1 VGLFY
6 AFPKNEPDCMAYLLT
21 KSIHLLFVM
30 AWVAS
35 VFYLPRTLVNFA
47 EATEAGEPD
56 AVRARL
62 LLMGRRLYKFGH
74 MMFGFA
80 FLAGLL
86 LWQGFRVL
94 PASFPNIAGGMGW
107 LHAKL
112 GLVAVL
118 LAYFVYCG
126 RCVKAAAAGAAIGS
140 SKRWRLWNELPILL
154 LFGIIFLVLAKPF

>member
-1 VGLFY
+1 
-6 AFPKNEPDCMAYLLT
+6 MAYLLT

-35 VFYLPRTLVNFA
+35 VFYLPRTLVNLA
-47 EATEAGEPD
+47 EATEAGEPE

-62 LLMGRRLYKFGH
+62 LLMGTRLYKFGH

-80 FLAGLL
+80 FLAGLF
-86 LWQGFRVL
+86 LWLGYRVL
-94 PASFPNIAGGMGW
+94 PAHFPNIVAGMGW

-118 LAYFVYCG
+118 LAFFVYCG
-126 RCVKAAAAGAAIGS
+126 RVVKAAAKGAPVGS
-140 SKRWRLWNELPILL
+140 SKRWRLWNELPIAL
-154 LFGIIFLVLAKPF
+154 LFAIIYLVLAKPF

>member
-1 VGLFY
+1 
-6 AFPKNEPDCMAYLLT
+6 MAYLLT

-35 VFYLPRTLVNFA
+35 VFYLPRTLVNLA
-47 EATEAGEPD
+47 EAAEGGEPE

-80 FLAGLL
+80 FLLGLV
-86 LWQGFRVL
+86 LWLYFHVTG
-94 PASFPNIAGGMGW
+94 GW

-112 GLVAVL
+112 ALVVLMLVHYSVGGRWLKGVEKGKPLPSSKALRWFNEIPVL
-118 LAYFVYCG
+118 LLVFIVY
-126 RCVKAAAAGAAIGS
+126 
-140 SKRWRLWNELPILL
+140 
-154 LFGIIFLVLAKPF
+154 LVLAKPSF

>member
-1 VGLFY
+1 
-6 AFPKNEPDCMAYLLT
+6 MAYLLT

-35 VFYLPRTLVNFA
+35 VFYLPRTLVNLA
-47 EATEAGEPD
+47 EATEAGEPE

-74 MMFGFA
+74 TMFGLA
-80 FLAGLL
+80 FLAGLA
-86 LWQGFRVL
+86 LWIGPRFTTQL
-94 PASFPNIAGGMGW
+94 PNMVGGMHW
-107 LHAKL
+107 IHAKL

-118 LAYFVYCG
+118 LAYFIYCG
-126 RCVKAAAAGAAIGS
+126 RWVKAAERGAAVGS

-154 LFGIIFLVLAKPF
+154 LFGIIYLVLAKPF

>member
-1 VGLFY
+1 
-6 AFPKNEPDCMAYLLT
+6 MAYLLT

-35 VFYLPRTLVNFA
+35 VFYLPRTLVNLA
-47 EATEAGEPD
+47 EAAEMGEPE

-62 LLMGRRLYKFGH
+62 LLMGSRLYKFGH

-86 LWQGFRVL
+86 LWQGYRV
-94 PASFPNIAGGMGW
+94 FPTYFGQIGGGW

-118 LAYFVYCG
+118 LAFFVYCG
-126 RCVKAAAAGAAIGS
+126 RVVKAAERGAPIGS
-140 SKRWRLWNELPILL
+140 SKRWRLWNELPIAL
-154 LFGIIFLVLAKPF
+154 LFGVIYLVLAKPF